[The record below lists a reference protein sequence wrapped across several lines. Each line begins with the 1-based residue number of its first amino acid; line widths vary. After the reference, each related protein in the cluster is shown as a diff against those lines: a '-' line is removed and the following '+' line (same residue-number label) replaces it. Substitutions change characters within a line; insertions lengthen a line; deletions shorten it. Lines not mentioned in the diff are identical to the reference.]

1 MRVSR
6 RALPGHPLASGGSGG
21 EPRASAC
28 PRDGGRR
35 MMHVARE
42 RCSVRAEV
50 GWGRCREG
58 SPSLAPQFSHSPK
71 EHRRAGK
78 PSAARTGEGV
88 CAVLAGWGLPHCLC
102 SLQTHPSPLI
112 FLCGSSRACQKN
124 ALDGAR
130 ERAGRAVRVCAR
142 SCAPVLPLTSLKR
155 AVPELQR
162 RGSLQFFVA
171 RLLRE
176 AAVALRAR
184 SCPGSEGPG
193 IPRPAAGARPGA
205 RPPPPPAAPE
215 SRQMGGRAP
224 AGC

>member
-1 MRVSR
+1 MWPERDAR
-6 RALPGHPLASGGSGG
+6 CGLRWGGGDAGRGAPPLL
-21 EPRASAC
+21 
-28 PRDGGRR
+28 
-35 MMHVARE
+35 
-42 RCSVRAEV
+42 
-50 GWGRCREG
+50 
-58 SPSLAPQFSHSPK
+58 PSLATHLRSTGVLESPLQP
-71 EHRRAGK
+71 GL
-78 PSAARTGEGV
+78 GGV